1 MPLSRKEFNAFCAG
15 LPAAT
20 FVEQWGGAQV
30 WKVGGKVFAVA
41 WFEKGHEPG
50 ITFKVSDIG
59 WEVLKDAPG
68 CRGAPY
74 FASRGMKWIQSYAQP
89 GLSKKE
95 LKGYLEVSHRLVAEG
110 LSRKVR
116 KEIGV

>member
-1 MPLSRKEFNAFCAG
+1 
-15 LPAAT
+15 
-20 FVEQWGGAQV
+20 
-30 WKVGGKVFAVA
+30 
-41 WFEKGHEPG
+41 
-50 ITFKVSDIG
+50 
-59 WEVLKDAPG
+59 
-68 CRGAPY
+68 
-74 FASRGMKWIQSYAQP
+74 MKWIQSYAQP